1 MGNIGGKSRIRVK
14 CPRCKKMGSL
24 RCKQRGSNAIIAYHY
39 DPVKY
44 KAGTKGTKSCYI
56 GSITTP
62 YYKTY
67 EKYFEDSHG
76 DFDDFTNAWNT
87 LKKSIQRN
95 SKIIDIKP
103 SSDALE
109 MFAAILNELRKIRI
123 IEQKDKMVKGQKIS
137 WSIRCPGCRSGIQ
150 LHAAFYGVSR
160 KKTARLWNT
169 PQTRIYYSKV
179 DTSRAVRA
187 ST

>member
-1 MGNIGGKSRIRVK
+1 
-14 CPRCKKMGSL
+14 MGSL

-39 DPVKY
+39 DPAKY

-67 EKYFEDSHG
+67 EKYFGEDSHG

-123 IEQKDKMVKGQKIS
+123 IEQERQDGKRTKDLMVYTVS
-137 WSIRCPGCRSGIQ
+137 
-150 LHAAFYGVSR
+150 GVSI
-160 KKTARLWNT
+160 WNT
-169 PQTRIYYSKV
+169 ATCSVLWCI
-179 DTSRAVRA
+179 
-187 ST
+187 